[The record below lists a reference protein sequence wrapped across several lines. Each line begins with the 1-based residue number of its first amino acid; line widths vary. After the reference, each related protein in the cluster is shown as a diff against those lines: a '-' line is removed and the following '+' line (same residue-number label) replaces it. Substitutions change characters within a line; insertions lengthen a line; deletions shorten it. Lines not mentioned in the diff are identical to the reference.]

1 MPVTG
6 TAISSA
12 VNALRLYS
20 RRVDR
25 AAEQIAKAG
34 LVPVASEGS
43 GDPEEP
49 VAPISA
55 SAAESSDLGEAMV
68 NMMIAQRAFSAQLR
82 VLRTADEML
91 KESVDA
97 TGRR

>member
-12 VNALRLYS
+12 VSALRLYS

-25 AAEQIAKAG
+25 AAAQLAKAG
-34 LVPVASEGS
+34 LVPVASDGT

-68 NMMIAQRAFSAQLR
+68 NLMIAQRAFAAQLR

-91 KESVDA
+91 KDSVDA
-97 TGRR
+97 TGSR